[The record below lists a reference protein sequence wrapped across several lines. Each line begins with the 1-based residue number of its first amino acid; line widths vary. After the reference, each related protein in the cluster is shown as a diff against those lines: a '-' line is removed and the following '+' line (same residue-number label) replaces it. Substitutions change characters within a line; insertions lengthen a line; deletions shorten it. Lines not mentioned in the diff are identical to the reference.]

1 MALTRAKVKALR
13 GLAQKK
19 SRNER
24 GEFLI
29 EGLRLLQEA
38 ANSDV
43 AIVEAYHTDAFAA
56 DAAGKSLLQKLS
68 AKHVPLVKLGP
79 RELDA
84 IADTQHAQGVV
95 AVARQRAFTVD
106 RLLQGNKGPSVI
118 VAFDAVSDPGN
129 LGSMI
134 RTCDWFGVHGIL
146 LGRNSVELY
155 NPKVIRATMG
165 GIFHLPVVEDVDLLS
180 AVTKAKSIGYRVSV
194 TDAAGETHFDRV
206 QLTSRAMILFGNEA
220 WGVSDQL
227 KQLADERISIRRYG
241 SGESLNVGVA
251 CGIVLSALHKLY
263 D

>member
-1 MALTRAKVKALR
+1 MALTRAQLQALR
-13 GLAQKK
+13 SLAQKK
-19 SRNER
+19 SRNVR

-29 EGLRLLQEA
+29 EGFRLLQEA

-43 AIVEAYHTDAFAA
+43 AIVEVLHTEAFAS
-56 DAAGKSLLQKLS
+56 DPAGKAVLKKFSMKN
-68 AKHVPLVKLGP
+68 VPVLRVTP
-79 RELDA
+79 RDLDS
-84 IADTQHAQGVV
+84 IADTQHAQGIV
-95 AVARQRAFTVD
+95 ALARKRAFTVD
-106 RLLQGNKGPSVI
+106 ELLRSGNGPSVL

-180 AVTKAKSIGYRVSV
+180 AVTKAKSIGYRISV
-194 TDAAGETHFDRV
+194 TDAGGETHFDRL
-206 QLTSRAMILFGNEA
+206 QLTNRALIIFGNEA

-227 KQLADERISIRRYG
+227 KRLADERVAIRRYG

-251 CGIVLSALHKLY
+251 CGIILSTLHKLY
-263 D
+263 E